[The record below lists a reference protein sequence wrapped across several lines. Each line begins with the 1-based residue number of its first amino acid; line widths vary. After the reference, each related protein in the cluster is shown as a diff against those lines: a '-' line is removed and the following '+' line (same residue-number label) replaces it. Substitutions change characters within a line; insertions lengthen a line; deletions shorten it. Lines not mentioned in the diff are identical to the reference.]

1 MRSDENDNPTV
12 PTVNEP
18 LSQSGIDIS
27 NPLYMHPSD
36 NPGAALV
43 PTPFDGFGYR
53 SWRRSVMCDDMVTSW
68 ILNSLTKEIADS
80 VEYKEI
86 NDLSQGSLDITSY
99 YTKMKKLWE
108 ELNTLITKSH
118 CTCNCSC
125 GAKESMHKAEQDR
138 RLIQFLMGLNETYIV
153 VRESILMMNPLPSI
167 AQSFSLLIQE
177 ERQREIKPTGHLD
190 FGHNQNPNTGQNSFS
205 QNTRQ
210 GSNNNSANRFNR
222 GNRTLANAHVVATE
236 SQPAENDSQNRY
248 VCHDNPQNVSLTK
261 EEYNQLVTLLQ
272 QFQSS
277 GIGDHGGGT
286 NATSGTTNFAGMVAC
301 TSSIDFGKL
310 SCECFKNKADSWIID
325 SKASNNMTFNRSLL
339 TNIIN
344 LPYPLL
350 VILPNGYKVKVTE
363 IGSVILNSKITLD
376 KVMYVP
382 TFRYNLISIH
392 SLASHLSCIVAFFN
406 LCCVLQAPSMKRPLV
421 IGKVNDGLYILCPS
435 CLKKN
440 NASLAEKD
448 NSRLPI
454 ISSCCTCDTHCPT
467 HSTIN
472 VPVHTNKCVSLPSLI
487 VNNSCASASKH
498 VHFEDVSSELPGF
511 FSQSWSENNVNVLWH
526 NRLGHVPFVK
536 MKRITSIPANFS
548 PKQPF
553 TCTICPMAR
562 QERLPFPQKTSVSNK
577 IFELLHVDLWGPYHI
592 PTHDKH
598 KYFITKVDDYSR
610 STWTHLLSSK
620 CNVIDILKNFMS
632 LVENQFGIKIKSI
645 RSDNGLEFTS
655 GEATKL
661 FQSKGIIHQRTCPY
675 TPQQNGVVERKHKYL
690 LETARALLF
699 QSKLPLR
706 YWGECVLCATYII
719 NRLPSNSINNKT
731 PYELLYKRKPKYSHL
746 KSFGCL
752 CYPTIPIPHRDKF
765 NPRTA
770 PHVFVGYPFNTKGY
784 KVLNLATRKIYI
796 SRDVVF
802 NESIFPFN
810 CSINK
815 SSNSLV
821 FYPVPFID
829 SLDEHL
835 PTNTGNM
842 QTTENLSDQGNVD
855 NTPISMSPIHAASP
869 LSHGISSLLPQNT
882 SSEHNIEQTDT
893 EQIHPTRQS
902 HRTRKLPTYLQDY
915 VHSLPKFKNNSTSL
929 NALFSVNQHIAS
941 DLLTPDSQ
949 ALVRNICHDRE
960 PSSYK
965 EAAIDPAW

>member
-43 PTPFDGFGYR
+43 PAPFDGFGYR
-53 SWRRSVMCDDMVTSW
+53 SWRRSVMRALSVKNKLGFINGDCKRLDLDSPNFRLWERCDDMVTSW

-80 VEYKEI
+80 VEYVANAFELWRELEDRYDQTNGTKLYQIQKEI

-118 CTCNCSC
+118 CACNCSC
-125 GAKESMHKAEQDR
+125 GAKESMHKAEQDK
-138 RLIQFLMGLNETYIV
+138 RLIQFLMGLNETYTV
-153 VRESILMMNPLPSI
+153 VRGSILMMNPLPSI
-167 AQSFSLLIQE
+167 AQAFSLLIQE
-177 ERQREIKPTGHLD
+177 ERQREIKPTGHLVLESSALNVNATRPNTYRTSYSPSNNHNNRNRPFCD
-190 FGHNQNPNTGQNSFS
+190 YCKRPGHTKEKCYKLHGYPQNFGQNSSHYQNPNTGQNSFS

-210 GSNNNSANRFNR
+210 GSNSNGANRFNR
-222 GNRTLANAHVVATE
+222 GNKFNRTLANAHVAATD

-248 VCHDNPQNVSLTK
+248 VSHDNPQNVSLTK

-286 NATSGTTNFAGMVAC
+286 NATSGTSNFAGMVAC

-325 SKASNNMTFNRSLL
+325 SGASNNMTFNRSLL

-382 TFRYNLISIH
+382 TFRYNLISVH
-392 SLASHLSCIVAFFN
+392 SLTSHLSCIVAFFN

-448 NSRLPI
+448 NSRLPV
-454 ISSCCTCDTHCPT
+454 ISTCCTCDTHCPT
-467 HSTIN
+467 HSTVN
-472 VPVHTNKCVSLPSLI
+472 VPVHTNKCVSFPSLI

-498 VHFEDVSSELPGF
+498 VHFEDVFSKLPDF
-511 FSQSWSENNVNVLWH
+511 FPQSWTENNVNVLWH

-562 QERLPFPQKTSVSNK
+562 QERLPFP
-577 IFELLHVDLWGPYHI
+577 
-592 PTHDKH
+592 
-598 KYFITKVDDYSR
+598 
-610 STWTHLLSSK
+610 
-620 CNVIDILKNFMS
+620 
-632 LVENQFGIKIKSI
+632 
-645 RSDNGLEFTS
+645 
-655 GEATKL
+655 
-661 FQSKGIIHQRTCPY
+661 
-675 TPQQNGVVERKHKYL
+675 
-690 LETARALLF
+690 
-699 QSKLPLR
+699 
-706 YWGECVLCATYII
+706 
-719 NRLPSNSINNKT
+719 
-731 PYELLYKRKPKYSHL
+731 
-746 KSFGCL
+746 
-752 CYPTIPIPHRDKF
+752 
-765 NPRTA
+765 
-770 PHVFVGYPFNTKGY
+770 
-784 KVLNLATRKIYI
+784 
-796 SRDVVF
+796 
-802 NESIFPFN
+802 
-810 CSINK
+810 
-815 SSNSLV
+815 
-821 FYPVPFID
+821 
-829 SLDEHL
+829 
-835 PTNTGNM
+835 
-842 QTTENLSDQGNVD
+842 
-855 NTPISMSPIHAASP
+855 
-869 LSHGISSLLPQNT
+869 
-882 SSEHNIEQTDT
+882 
-893 EQIHPTRQS
+893 
-902 HRTRKLPTYLQDY
+902 
-915 VHSLPKFKNNSTSL
+915 
-929 NALFSVNQHIAS
+929 
-941 DLLTPDSQ
+941 
-949 ALVRNICHDRE
+949 
-960 PSSYK
+960 
-965 EAAIDPAW
+965 

>member
-18 LSQSGIDIS
+18 LSQSGINIS
-27 NPLYMHPSD
+27 NPLYMHPYD
-36 NPGAALV
+36 NPGATLV
-43 PTPFDGFGYR
+43 PAPFDGFGYR
-53 SWRRSVMCDDMVTSW
+53 SWRRSVMRALSVKNKLGFINGDCKRPDLDSPNFRLWERCDDMVTSW

-80 VEYKEI
+80 VEYVADAFELWRELEDRYDQTNGTKLYQIQKEI

-108 ELNTLITKSH
+108 ELNTLIAKSH
-118 CTCNCSC
+118 CTCNYSC

-138 RLIQFLMGLNETYIV
+138 RLIQFLMGLNETYTV

-167 AQSFSLLIQE
+167 AQAFSLLIQE
-177 ERQREIKPTGHLD
+177 ERQREIKPTGHLVLESSTLNANKTKPNTFRTNYSPNNNHNNRNRPFCD
-190 FGHNQNPNTGQNSFS
+190 YCKRPGHTKEKCYKLHGYPQNFGHNQNPNTGQNSFS

-210 GSNNNSANRFNR
+210 GSNYNYSYNSNNNSANRLNR
-222 GNRTLANAHVVATE
+222 GNRTIANAYVAATE
-236 SQPAENDSQNRY
+236 SQPAENDKY
-248 VCHDNPQNVSLTK
+248 VSHDNPQNVSLTK

-286 NATSGTTNFAGMVAC
+286 NATSGTTNFAGP
-301 TSSIDFGKL
+301 FN
-310 SCECFKNKADSWIID
+310 EE
-325 SKASNNMTFNRSLL
+325 AS
-339 TNIIN
+339 
-344 LPYPLL
+344 
-350 VILPNGYKVKVTE
+350 G
-363 IGSVILNSKITLD
+363 D
-376 KVMYVP
+376 
-382 TFRYNLISIH
+382 
-392 SLASHLSCIVAFFN
+392 
-406 LCCVLQAPSMKRPLV
+406 
-421 IGKVNDGLYILCPS
+421 
-435 CLKKN
+435 
-440 NASLAEKD
+440 
-448 NSRLPI
+448 
-454 ISSCCTCDTHCPT
+454 
-467 HSTIN
+467 
-472 VPVHTNKCVSLPSLI
+472 
-487 VNNSCASASKH
+487 
-498 VHFEDVSSELPGF
+498 
-511 FSQSWSENNVNVLWH
+511 W
-526 NRLGHVPFVK
+526 LGHIPFVK

-562 QERLPFPQKTSVSNK
+562 QERLPFPQKTS
-577 IFELLHVDLWGPYHI
+577 GPYHI
-592 PTHDKH
+592 STHDKH
-598 KYFITKVDDYSR
+598 KYFITIVDDYSR

-620 CNVIDILKNFMS
+620 SNAIDILKNFMS
-632 LVENQFGIKIKSI
+632 LVENQFGINIKSI

-719 NRLPSNSINNKT
+719 NRLSSNSINNKT

-752 CYPTIPIPHRDKF
+752 CYPTVPIPHRDKF
-765 NPRTA
+765 NPRTV

-784 KVLNLATRKIYI
+784 KVLNLATIKIYI

-821 FYPVPFID
+821 FYPVPFIA

-835 PTNTGNM
+835 PKNTGNM

-869 LSHGISSLLPQNT
+869 LSHGISSPSPHNT
-882 SSEHNIEQTDT
+882 SSEHNIEQTKT
-893 EQIHPTRQS
+893 EQIHPTRQ
-902 HRTRKLPTYLQDY
+902 
-915 VHSLPKFKNNSTSL
+915 
-929 NALFSVNQHIAS
+929 QHIAS

-949 ALVRNICHDRE
+949 ALVRNVCHERE
-960 PSSYK
+960 PSSY
-965 EAAIDPAW
+965 EEVAIDHAWQAAMTQELDALHSNHTWDLVMLPPRKQAIGC